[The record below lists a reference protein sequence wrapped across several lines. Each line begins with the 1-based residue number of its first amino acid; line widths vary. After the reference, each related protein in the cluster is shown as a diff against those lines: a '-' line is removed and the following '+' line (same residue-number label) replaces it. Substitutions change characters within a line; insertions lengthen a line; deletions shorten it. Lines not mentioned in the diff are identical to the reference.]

1 MTMCTFCYPEL
12 AKQNRS
18 LRAPNLSF
26 ALSLIGVSHASAVL
40 EAKAFSKTNN
50 RKNHV
55 NAFYYGQYSPIKY
68 I

>member
-12 AKQNRS
+12 AKQNRPLA

-26 ALSLIGVSHASAVL
+26 ALSLIGVSHASTVL

-50 RKNHV
+50 RENHV
-55 NAFYYGQYSPIKY
+55 NAFYDGQYY
-68 I
+68 IVL